1 MRIYLQSLFFILL
14 ILIFVPSNLN
24 AQDWNAGNGNATI
37 KKLND
42 VQFVTEQIVYGV
54 GNSGVVVKS
63 TDGGETWSEI
73 YFGQTRN
80 YLSLH
85 FFDENTGF
93 VGGPFETARG
103 GSTEMLAKTTDGGD
117 TWEVIS
123 SFQLNDFQDMEF
135 LDDQNGLV
143 ASRDG
148 EILYTSDAGDS
159 WDTFEVGTHDFY
171 DIHIKNDSTYWAAGE
186 DGGLFSTND
195 SGQTWSLAV
204 DIDTM
209 GLSRSSSNF
218 YAVEFLNEDVG
229 FAVGVANNGGDGSF
243 VFKTIDGGSNWTRL
257 TTNNFEYVVR
267 DMEIGPN
274 GEIVMVGGKPFFNDP
289 IGNAIYISKDE
300 GENWDIIRDP
310 GGPLQWAAVDHID
323 GQWIAVGYSG
333 ASVRFTPD
341 SESINGNTLT
351 GYDITDVSFY
361 DENNGVAAT
370 GNRISGTLLTT
381 SDGGQTWQVTLVL
394 DERKDF
400 SSIFWI
406 DADNVW
412 AVGKNHLFGDSSW
425 IIYRSTD
432 AGLNWTRVEPDF
444 DLSEKREGIVKIQFT
459 SALTGYIKAEDK
471 LIKTTDGGSSWFEV
485 GTSGEPSLGTYN
497 TMHFID
503 DNRGWF
509 ANDNMIA
516 ATDDGGLSSIV
527 QFDDPSL
534 FGEIREI
541 FFADQNIGY
550 VVMQYGNVMKTT
562 DGGDNW
568 EKLQKRVST
577 DLNDIEFLTPEVGY
591 IVGDRGTLMST
602 ADGGATF
609 EVSGGRLTRQDLY
622 SIDVV
627 NNEVSWIS
635 GEKGVILSTSNGGG
649 LATSVEDSNVRQLPA
664 QIKLRQNYPNP
675 FNPSTTIAYEV
686 PERSIVSL
694 KVYNLLG
701 QTVATLLNN
710 ESIAAGNHTVRFD
723 ARNLASGVYLYQ
735 LEVSGNVLSRQLTLI
750 K

>member
-1 MRIYLQSLFFILL
+1 MRRNLHSFIFTVL
-14 ILIFVPSNLN
+14 ILTLVQSSLL
-24 AQDWNAGNGNATI
+24 AQDWKAGNGNATI

-42 VQFVTEQIVYGV
+42 VQFVTDQIVYGV

-80 YLSLH
+80 FLSLH
-85 FFDENTGF
+85 FFDENFGF

-103 GSTEMLAKTTDGGD
+103 GSTEMLSKTTDGGD
-117 TWEVIS
+117 TWAVIS

-159 WDTFEVGTHDFY
+159 WDTYVVGSHDFY
-171 DIHIKNDSTYWAAGE
+171 DIHIKNDTTYWAAGE
-186 DGGLFSTND
+186 SGGLFSTSD

-209 GLSRSSSNF
+209 GLSRSSNDF
-218 YAVEFLNEDVG
+218 FAVEFLNEDVG
-229 FAVGVANNGGDGSF
+229 FAVGATFDASF
-243 VFKTIDGGSNWTRL
+243 VLKTVDGGTSWIRL
-257 TTNNFEYVVR
+257 TTNNFEYIVS
-267 DMEIGPN
+267 DLEIGPN
-274 GEIVMVGGKPFFNDP
+274 GEIVMVGGKRVFDEP

-300 GENWDIIRDP
+300 GETWDIIRDS
-310 GGPLQWAAVDHID
+310 GGPLSWSAVDHIN

-341 SESINGNTLT
+341 SETIDGNNLT
-351 GYDITDVSFY
+351 GFGITDVSFY
-361 DENNGVAAT
+361 DENHGLAAT

-381 SDGGQTWQVTLVL
+381 SDGGQTWQETLVL
-394 DERKDF
+394 DDRKDF
-400 SSIFWI
+400 SSISWA

-412 AVGKNHLFGDSSW
+412 AVGKNHLFGDSRW
-425 IIYRSTD
+425 IIYRSAD

-444 DLSEKREGIVKIQFT
+444 DLFEKREGIDKVQFT

-471 LIKTTDGGSSWFEV
+471 LIKTTDGGSSWFEI
-485 GTSGEPSLGTYN
+485 GTSGDPTLGDYN

-503 DNRGWF
+503 DNTGWF
-509 ANDNMIA
+509 ASENMIA
-516 ATDDGGLSSIV
+516 ATDDGGASWTV

-541 FFADQNIGY
+541 FFADQTTGY
-550 VVMQYGNVMKTT
+550 AVMQYGNVMKTI
-562 DGGDNW
+562 DGGENW
-568 EKLQKRVST
+568 EKLQKRVSY
-577 DLNDIEFLTPEVGY
+577 DLNDIEFLSPEVGF
-591 IVGDRGTLMST
+591 IVGDGGTLMST

-609 EVSGGRLTRQDLY
+609 EVSGGRLTRQDFY

-635 GEKGVILSTSNGGG
+635 GENGVILSTSNGGG
-649 LATSVEDSNVRQLPA
+649 LVTSVEDSWVQQLPEE
-664 QIKLRQNYPNP
+664 IRLSQNYPNP
-675 FNPSTTIAYEV
+675 FNPSTTIAYSV

-701 QTVATLLNN
+701 QSVATLLDKAT
-710 ESIAAGNHTVRFD
+710 IAAGNHTVRFD
-723 ARNLASGVYLYQ
+723 AGNLASGIYLYQ
-735 LEVSGNVLSRQLTLI
+735 LNVGGKVFTRQLTLI